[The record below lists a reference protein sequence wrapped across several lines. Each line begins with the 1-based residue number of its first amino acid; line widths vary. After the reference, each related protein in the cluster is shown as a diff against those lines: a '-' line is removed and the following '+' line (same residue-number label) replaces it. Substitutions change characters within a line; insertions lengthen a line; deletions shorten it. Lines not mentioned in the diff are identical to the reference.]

1 MYLLRRRLRHLKTI
15 SIFNVSLIKEQG
27 NHAIEVKAVPSVFV
41 VIEDLKGRRLYV
53 SEVQAGTQL
62 HAQFNELPQL
72 SYTISKV
79 RLKVIGRVPGDLLA
93 DDSEEAWVVLADH
106 VLSFNQLHHVPDND
120 LPLNFFKGI
129 NVPVLHF
136 SDGIFTLNGAIKS
149 IVDSRDK
156 ASTSCTSTRAKS
168 FNFNSL
174 LKLNKLLEYSTQLH
188 SELCE
193 LSNSISSEVPDQRE
207 CYSKNLLIDARKNL
221 EETIRLRQERI
232 KYLQDAVHG
241 RPSAPRNSAE
251 DAKVN
256 EEYGST
262 FFEYSDTKHHLK
274 TLKARRMQQLFQA
287 MQETDLFTSNGL
299 VIPDSEQSIF
309 YAQLR
314 KLNATS
320 LARDS
325 NRISTNTLLGHYLL
339 FLHILSEKILFVRLP
354 HRLSYYGSTSVINN
368 QLPLYLTSS
377 PTQQHVADF
386 ERAVDLFNLDI
397 MQVRQFLERH
407 R

>member
-27 NHAIEVKAVPSVFV
+27 NSAIEIKAVPSVFI
-41 VIEDLKGRRLYV
+41 VIEDLKGRCIYV
-53 SEVQAGTQL
+53 SETQAGTQL
-62 HAQFNELPQL
+62 YAQFNELPQL
-72 SYTISKV
+72 SYAISKV
-79 RLKVIGRVPGDLLA
+79 RLRIIGKVPGSLLK

-106 VLSFNQLHHVPDND
+106 VLNFNQLHPVPDKD
-120 LPLNFFKGI
+120 MSLNLFKGVNI
-129 NVPVLHF
+129 PALYF
-136 SDGIFTLNGAIKS
+136 SDGVFTLSGTTQ
-149 IVDSRDK
+149 
-156 ASTSCTSTRAKS
+156 STGGSGNRAPFSTMTRAKT
-168 FNFNSL
+168 FNFNSV
-174 LKLNKLLEYSTQLH
+174 LKLNKLLEYSSELH

-207 CYSKNLLIDARKNL
+207 CYSKNLIIEAKKKL
-221 EETIRLRQERI
+221 EDTIRLRKERI
-232 KYLQDAVHG
+232 KYLQVAVHEKQT
-241 RPSAPRNSAE
+241 PPRNLVE
-251 DAKVN
+251 DSKFN
-256 EEYGST
+256 EDYGST

-287 MQETDLFTSNGL
+287 MQETKLFTSSGL

-309 YAQLR
+309 HAHLR
-314 KLNATS
+314 KLNAMS

-368 QLPLYLTSS
+368 RLPLYLTSS